1 MIIYSNGCSH
11 TTKNHPYFKSYI
23 DLVADTLM
31 GTYDELSLGS
41 NINDIWE
48 LHSIDNKIQEFKIH
62 SPEKNVLIRNAH
74 HGKGNDTILFETYN
88 SIKSLVSKNIKID
101 YVVIQFSGV
110 NRRMHTT
117 PNGEYEFINPFTNS
131 ELGVKFEPVATEQ
144 SLQYMLILQDLFK
157 SNNIKY
163 CFIPYMEFDATV
175 LKKSNITKLIDNDF
189 LIRGLDVGC
198 RNEFRSK
205 GRTCDAA
212 GHPNTLGYY
221 ELAKSV
227 LEKFNL
233 EEQLKS
239 IDVYFEMKWVDF
251 DMNHYMNGREFVCE
265 FGNVLGDG
273 TDVDVEKY
281 REIQDN
287 KTNLKKNR

>member
-31 GTYDELSLGS
+31 GTYDELSLGA
-41 NINDIWE
+41 NINSINSLHDI
-48 LHSIDNKIQEFKIH
+48 SDNVITDQDL
-62 SPEKNVLIRNAH
+62 LIRGAH

-88 SIKSLVSKNIKID
+88 CIKSLVSENIKID

-110 NRRMHTT
+110 NRRIHTT
-117 PNGEYEFINPFTNS
+117 PNGEYEFINLFTNS

-175 LKKSNITKLIDNDF
+175 LKNSNITKLIDNDF
-189 LIRGLDVGC
+189 LIRGLEVGC

-205 GRTCDAA
+205 GRTCDAP

-221 ELAKSV
+221 ELAKLV

-233 EEQLKS
+233 EEQLKP
-239 IDVYFEMKWVDF
+239 IDVYFEMKLVDF
-251 DMNHYMNGREFVCE
+251 DMNHYMNGGDFIKD
-265 FGNVLGDG
+265 FGDVLCDG
-273 TDVDVEKY
+273 TDEDIEKY
-281 REIQDN
+281 REIQD
-287 KTNLKKNR
+287 KKK

>member
-1 MIIYSNGCSH
+1 MILYSNGCSH

-31 GTYDELSLGS
+31 GTYDELSLGA
-41 NINDIWE
+41 NINDINE
-48 LHSIDNKIQEFKIH
+48 LHDISDNVITDQDL
-62 SPEKNVLIRNAH
+62 LIRGEH

-88 SIKSLVSKNIKID
+88 CIKSLVSENIKID

-110 NRRMHTT
+110 NRRIHTT

-144 SLQYMLILQDLFK
+144 SLQYILILQDLFK

-175 LKKSNITKLIDNDF
+175 LKNSNITKLIDNDF
-189 LIRGLDVGC
+189 LIRGLEVGC

-205 GRTCDAA
+205 GRTCDAP

-221 ELAKSV
+221 ELAKLV

-233 EEQLKS
+233 EEQLKP
-239 IDVYFEMKWVDF
+239 IDVYFEMKLVDF
-251 DMNHYMNGREFVCE
+251 DMNHYMNGGDFIKD
-265 FGNVLGDG
+265 FGDVLCDG
-273 TDVDVEKY
+273 TDEDIEKY
-281 REIQDN
+281 REIQD
-287 KTNLKKNR
+287 KKK

>member
-1 MIIYSNGCSH
+1 MILYSNGCSH

-31 GTYDELSLGS
+31 GTYDELSLGA
-41 NINDIWE
+41 NINDINE
-48 LHSIDNKIQEFKIH
+48 LHDISDNVITDQDL
-62 SPEKNVLIRNAH
+62 LIRGEH

-88 SIKSLVSKNIKID
+88 CIKSLVSENIKID

-110 NRRMHTT
+110 NRRIHTT

-175 LKKSNITKLIDNDF
+175 LKNSNITKLIDNDF
-189 LIRGLDVGC
+189 LIRGLEVGC

-205 GRTCDAA
+205 GRTCDAP

-221 ELAKSV
+221 ELAKLV

-233 EEQLKS
+233 EEQLKP
-239 IDVYFEMKWVDF
+239 IDVYFEMKLVDF
-251 DMNHYMNGREFVCE
+251 DMNHYMNGGDFIKD
-265 FGNVLGDG
+265 FGDVLCDG
-273 TDVDVEKY
+273 TDEDIEKY
-281 REIQDN
+281 REIQD
-287 KTNLKKNR
+287 KKK

>member
-31 GTYDELSLGS
+31 GTYDELSLS
-41 NINDIWE
+41 ANINAINE
-48 LHSIDNKIQEFKIH
+48 LHDISDNVITDQDL
-62 SPEKNVLIRNAH
+62 LIRGAH

-88 SIKSLVSKNIKID
+88 CIKSLVSENIKID

-110 NRRMHTT
+110 NRRIHTT
-117 PNGEYEFINPFTNS
+117 PNGEYEFINLFTNS

-175 LKKSNITKLIDNDF
+175 LKNSNITKLIDNDF
-189 LIRGLDVGC
+189 LIRGLEVGC

-205 GRTCDAA
+205 GRTCDAP

-221 ELAKSV
+221 ELAKLV

-233 EEQLKS
+233 EEQLKP
-239 IDVYFEMKWVDF
+239 IDVYFEMKLVDF
-251 DMNHYMNGREFVCE
+251 DMNHYMNGGDFIKD
-265 FGNVLGDG
+265 FGDVLCDG
-273 TDVDVEKY
+273 TDEDIEKY
-281 REIQDN
+281 REIQD
-287 KTNLKKNR
+287 KKK